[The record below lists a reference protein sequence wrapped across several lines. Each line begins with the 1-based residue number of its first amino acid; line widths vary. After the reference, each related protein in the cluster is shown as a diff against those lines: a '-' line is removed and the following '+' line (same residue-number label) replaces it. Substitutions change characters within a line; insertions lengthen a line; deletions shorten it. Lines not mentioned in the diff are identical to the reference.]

1 MTDIAKIILAIIV
14 IGLFAFVLIRYGN
27 TPLSDVPFWVAWLLK
42 G

>member
-14 IGLFAFVLIRYGN
+14 IGLFVFVLIRYGN